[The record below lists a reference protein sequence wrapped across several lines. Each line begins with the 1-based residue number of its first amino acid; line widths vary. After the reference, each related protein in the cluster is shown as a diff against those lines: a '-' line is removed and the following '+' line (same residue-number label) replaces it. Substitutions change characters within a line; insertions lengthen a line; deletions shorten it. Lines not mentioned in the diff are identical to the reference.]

1 LKQNRW
7 EAELKPSL
15 IDFNGWAIFIALPI
29 QVNGSGKM
37 SRMAEDLA
45 EYIEGLG
52 YKTIESHMVYI
63 HSSLTREIMVYEK
76 T

>member
-1 LKQNRW
+1 MKRNRW

-29 QVNGSGKM
+29 QVNGSGQVDHSAK
-37 SRMAEDLA
+37 DLA
-45 EYIEGLG
+45 EFVKDLG
-52 YKTIESHMVYI
+52 YKTIESQLVYI
-63 HSSLTREIMVYEK
+63 HNSLTREIMVNEK